1 MLVVLAMLVML
12 VVLAGN
18 AGRAGHAGNAG
29 RAGHA
34 GRACWSW
41 QASKH
46 EARYDRPIRMKQLN
60 LFWQA
65 GDAGR
70 ASLVHPR
77 ACWPP

>member
-1 MLVVLAMLVML
+1 MLVMLVML
-12 VVLAGN
+12 VVLAGR
-18 AGRAGHAGNAG
+18 AGDAGDAGKAGHAGC
-29 RAGHA
+29 
-34 GRACWSW
+34 ACWSW

-46 EARYDRPIRMKQLN
+46 EARYDRPIRMRQLN

-77 ACWPP
+77 A

>member
-12 VVLAGN
+12 VVL
-18 AGRAGHAGNAG
+18 AGNAG

-46 EARYDRPIRMKQLN
+46 EARYDRPIRMRQLN

-77 ACWPP
+77 A